1 MKEALIGLGIGL
13 VIAIVVYIWQ
23 KIGKNEIEKKS
34 KAEIARL
41 KGLLADRMDIESEG
55 ITKLKKENEELY
67 AMVAKNEQ
75 DIKLLQEKLE
85 QGQNDYQSLKMAK
98 MIEITDG
105 DLDGAKERLSK
116 LIRDVNKCIAILSD
130 EEQ

>member
-1 MKEALIGLGIGL
+1 MTP
-13 VIAIVVYIWQ
+13 
-23 KIGKNEIEKKS
+23 NEKTITAFET
-34 KAEIARL
+34 RL
-41 KGLLADRMDIESEG
+41 RQMILRFQE
-55 ITKLKKENEELY
+55 LKKENEELY

-105 DLDGAKERLSK
+105 DLDGAEERLSK